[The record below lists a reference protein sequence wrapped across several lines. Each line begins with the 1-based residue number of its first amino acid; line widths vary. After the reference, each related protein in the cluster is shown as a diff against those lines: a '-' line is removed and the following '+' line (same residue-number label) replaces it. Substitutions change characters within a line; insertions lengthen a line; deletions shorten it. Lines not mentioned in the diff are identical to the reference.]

1 MDKSSKKEYSPDEI
15 LDIFQPENITYA
27 EVLIAAKVLNAIAL
41 FHPKHKVLEVN
52 LKSED
57 SSVNAKETYRKRTRE
72 ESLKLYQDPS
82 LRSVRKALGKVFEL
96 HKLQLYNG
104 ESEENYYA
112 NRMAERTLKR
122 RKMAEQLEQKKYIGN
137 TKLRRGRIEKLEK
150 LKMESKEEEEKRLK
164 IQALMIPDGHVDTER
179 DVKMLLEDSANVDGL
194 NESTNADDNATEGV
208 KLPKLRSCYV
218 CKVRFREL
226 HSFYDQLCPSC
237 AKLNFEKRHNTE
249 DLTGRVAV
257 VTGSRVKIGFQ
268 VCLKLLRAG
277 CKVVATTR
285 FPNSAAATYM
295 KEKDFNK
302 WKGNLDIYGLDLRDV
317 IGLEAFTRYLK
328 MKFGDKGI
336 DILINN
342 ACQTVRR
349 PTAYYTP
356 LVEKEV
362 RLWKE
367 SGGEHKALLDSCL
380 EFEGVRRKLLVE
392 EKKTNKSVA
401 STIMPLESD
410 RNQEDKTTHEKSED
424 SKSSLVITD
433 SSSVQAPFETTGLSH
448 SAAMSQMVIL
458 PDDVGVSQDILP
470 DGFSDING

>member
-1 MDKSSKKEYSPDEI
+1 MNTDKSSKKEYSPDEI
-15 LDIFQPENITYA
+15 LAIFQPENITYA
-27 EVLIAAKVLNAIAL
+27 EILTAAKVLNAIAL
-41 FHPKHKVLEVN
+41 FHPKHKVPEV
-52 LKSED
+52 KSELED
-57 SSVNAKETYRKRTRE
+57 STSNVKEIYRKRTRE
-72 ESLKLYQDPS
+72 ESLNLYQDPS
-82 LRSVRKALGKVFEL
+82 LRLVRKALGKVFEL

-104 ESEENYYA
+104 ESEENYYV
-112 NRMAERTLKR
+112 NRIAERTLKR

-164 IQALMIPDGHVDTER
+164 IQALMIPDGHVDTEG

-194 NESTNADDNATEGV
+194 NESTNADEV

-249 DLTGRVAV
+249 DLTGKVAV

-285 FPNSAAATYM
+285 FPNSAAAAYM
-295 KEKDFNK
+295 KEKDFNQ
-302 WKGNLDIYGLDLRDV
+302 WRDNLDIYGLDLRDV

-328 MKFGDKGI
+328 MKFGEKGI

-356 LVEKEV
+356 LVEKETK
-362 RLWKE
+362 LWKD
-367 SGGEHKALLDSCL
+367 SDSEHKALLFSCL
-380 EFEGVRRKLLVE
+380 EFEGLRRKLLVE
-392 EKKTNKSVA
+392 EKKANKNAA
-401 STIMPLESD
+401 STIMRLESD
-410 RNQEDKTTHEKSED
+410 RNEGDKTTPEESEE
-424 SKSSLVITD
+424 SKFSLVTTD
-433 SSSVQAPFETTGLSH
+433 SSFVQAPFETTGLSH

-458 PDDVGVSQDILP
+458 PDDVGVSEDILP
-470 DGFSDING
+470 DGYSDING